1 MKSYSACFIR
11 GIDAQELERRAGGE
25 RKLRMTFGEVITQP
39 GSEWLIC
46 SFRKG
51 ASCPPDDVLWGKASL
66 IEAQSKTF
74 GEMISL
80 FGDRDSFVYEHA
92 RDGVMLRKL
101 VWFPMLDD
109 DWTPGW
115 LYVQGQPEDWEASMF
130 FTPQKLARTIA
141 DEKERYSFEGKDDAF
156 PARESE
162 IRTLWEK
169 GAIAAMT
176 TLPYCDGTVAL
187 GVEKH
192 YGIHSEAQG

>member
-1 MKSYSACFIR
+1 
-11 GIDAQELERRAGGE
+11 
-25 RKLRMTFGEVITQP
+25 
-39 GSEWLIC
+39 
-46 SFRKG
+46 
-51 ASCPPDDVLWGKASL
+51 
-66 IEAQSKTF
+66 
-74 GEMISL
+74 MIFL
-80 FGDRDSFVYEHA
+80 FADRDSFVYEHA

-115 LYVQGQPEDWEASMF
+115 LYVQGQPEEWEAAMF

-141 DEKERYSFEGKDDAF
+141 DEKDRYSSEGKDDAF
-156 PARESE
+156 PAREAE
-162 IRTLWEK
+162 IRTLWEN

-176 TLPYCDGTVAL
+176 AFPYCDGTVAM